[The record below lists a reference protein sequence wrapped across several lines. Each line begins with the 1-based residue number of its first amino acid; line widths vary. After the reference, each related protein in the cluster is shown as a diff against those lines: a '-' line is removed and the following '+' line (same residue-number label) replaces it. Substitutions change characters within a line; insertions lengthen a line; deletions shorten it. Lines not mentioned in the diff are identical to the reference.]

1 MLKLLVA
8 MDEADARQALE
19 ELGATPEDE
28 HQDPDVL
35 VCTNLGPQQEATS
48 RLGSLY
54 DETSGCCTTA
64 SAKRS
69 CTVFGGVGSQSAP
82 PGPAPGKVKVRF
94 SERNMP
100 TLPAGYMM
108 GPNGQ
113 AVRIP
118 GLPPGKRMEQPG

>member
-1 MLKLLVA
+1 MGQVLQVEGQVLLASATIEIWQV
-8 MDEADARQALE
+8 DAKGRYLRR
-19 ELGATPEDE
+19 G
-28 HQDPDVL
+28 
-35 VCTNLGPQQEATS
+35 
-48 RLGSLY
+48 
-54 DETSGCCTTA
+54 ETFGCCTTA
-64 SAKRS
+64 SARRS

-118 GLPPGKRMEQPG
+118 GLPPGKGMEQPG